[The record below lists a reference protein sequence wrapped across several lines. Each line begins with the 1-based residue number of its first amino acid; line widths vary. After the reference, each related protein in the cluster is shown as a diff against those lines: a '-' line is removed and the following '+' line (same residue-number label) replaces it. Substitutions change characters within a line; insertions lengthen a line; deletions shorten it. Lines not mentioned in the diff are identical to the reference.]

1 MGELDDIIF
10 NRIEEEA
17 RRRGCDVNTLFNEIL
32 KERLQEFFNP
42 ETRPKYMKP
51 LYCILAGE
59 AVKLGINPT
68 EVRFQLE
75 EDLGRTPTLDEEY
88 QELLARIRII
98 KGLKWTIPEESVQE
112 YLRTRL

>member
-1 MGELDDIIF
+1 IF

-75 EDLGRTPTLDEEY
+75 EDLGEKTD
-88 QELLARIRII
+88 IRRR
-98 KGLKWTIPEESVQE
+98 IPETACKDKDYQGPKMDHTTRK
-112 YLRTRL
+112 RTRIPKNKAMSLMLL